1 MKTARVRTKK
11 GVIEVELLL
20 SEGKIEQISLT
31 GDFFVY
37 PEDSLEQFENSLIG
51 VPINKEALSEAIA
64 AFYSQ
69 QQFLTPGITVE
80 DWVTVIFQ
88 AANS

>member
-51 VPINKEALSEAIA
+51 VPINKEALSEVIA
-64 AFYSQ
+64 AFYSK

>member
-51 VPINKEALSEAIA
+51 VPINKEALSEVIA